1 MESDA
6 VIDDIIHEIIIMFV
20 SVNAKK
26 SPAIKPVSDTNASCI
41 PNIIDDLES
50 NLSRISMK
58 ITRK

>member
-6 VIDDIIHEIIIMFV
+6 VIDEIIQETMIMFV
-20 SVNAKK
+20 SVKAKK
-26 SPAIKPVSDTNASCI
+26 SPAIKPVRDTSASCI
-41 PNIIDDLES
+41 PKIIDDLES